1 MLQPKTVH
9 YPSGFPMPQTPPVF
23 ICSSPGP
30 DPYESSSNLY
40 EELDQHHTDSEL
52 SQNDR
57 TLPQVD
63 RLTSS
68 SDNLN
73 SSADTAIVDEMTNS
87 NGGGVLHEHETSSTA
102 ASVVSCSNR
111 NASEGGEVE
120 WRNRINVANTA
131 SAAAFS
137 VATIFRDRNIQ
148 QHTARAN
155 ANYYAPPH
163 NMMAGIN
170 NGSST
175 TRSGSHHRVNNGHF
189 LTNTPRAMPCWGS
202 QMQHHQQF
210 YEPIGSPTLAS
221 FNYYNNNPSDFATVR
236 SFHSLRSP
244 HHISQN
250 TINSRKNLWSWFR
263 TSKRT

>member
-1 MLQPKTVH
+1 
-9 YPSGFPMPQTPPVF
+9 MPQTPPVF

-40 EELDQHHTDSEL
+40 EELDQHHHTDSHSEL

-63 RLTSS
+63 RVSSS

-73 SSADTAIVDEMTNS
+73 SSADTAIADEMTNS
-87 NGGGVLHEHETSSTA
+87 NVGGGAHHEHETSSA
-102 ASVVSCSNR
+102 ATSTVSCSNR
-111 NASEGGEVE
+111 IAIASEGEVE

-131 SAAAFS
+131 SASAFS

-148 QHTARAN
+148 QHTTRAN

-163 NMMAGIN
+163 NMMVGIN
-170 NGSST
+170 SSSSI
-175 TRSGSHHRVNNGHF
+175 TRSGNHHHRVNNGHF
-189 LTNTPRAMPCWGS
+189 LSNTPRAMPCWGS
-202 QMQHHQQF
+202 QLQHQQQF
-210 YEPIGSPTLAS
+210 YEPIESPPLAS
-221 FNYYNNNPSDFATVR
+221 FNYFNNNPSDFATIR

>member
-40 EELDQHHTDSEL
+40 EELDQHHNNTDSHSEL

-57 TLPQVD
+57 TLPQTD
-63 RLTSS
+63 RES

-73 SSADTAIVDEMTNS
+73 SSADTALANDEAIAMTNS
-87 NGGGVLHEHETSSTA
+87 NCGGAHHEHEASST
-102 ASVVSCSNR
+102 VVGCSNG
-111 NASEGGEVE
+111 NGSEGEVE

-131 SAAAFS
+131 AAAFS

-163 NMMAGIN
+163 NMMVGIN
-170 NGSST
+170 

-189 LTNTPRAMPCWGS
+189 LANTPRAIPCWGS
-202 QMQHHQQF
+202 QLQQHQQF
-210 YEPIGSPTLAS
+210 YEPIGSPSLAN
-221 FNYYNNNPSDFATVR
+221 FNFYNHNSGDFSTVR

-244 HHISQN
+244 HHINQN
-250 TINSRKNLWSWFR
+250 TISSRKNLWGWFR

>member
-1 MLQPKTVH
+1 MLQAKTVH
-9 YPSGFPMPQTPPVF
+9 YPSGFPMAQTPPVF

-40 EELDQHHTDSEL
+40 EELDQHHTDSHSEL

-63 RLTSS
+63 RVSSS

-73 SSADTAIVDEMTNS
+73 SSADTAIVDEMTHSNS
-87 NGGGVLHEHETSSTA
+87 GGVLHEHETSSTA

-111 NASEGGEVE
+111 NGTGEGEVE
-120 WRNRINVANTA
+120 WHNRINVANTA
-131 SAAAFS
+131 STAAAFS
-137 VATIFRDRNIQ
+137 VATIFRDHNIQ

-163 NMMAGIN
+163 NMMVGISN
-170 NGSST
+170 T
-175 TRSGSHHRVNNGHF
+175 TRSGSHRHVNNGHF
-189 LTNTPRAMPCWGS
+189 LTNTRPTMPCWGS
-202 QMQHHQQF
+202 QLQNQQQF
-210 YEPIGSPTLAS
+210 YEPIASPSLAS
-221 FNYYNNNPSDFATVR
+221 FNYYNNNASDFATVR